1 MKLIRF
7 GEPGRENPGL
17 ITEDARRLDVSSFV
31 SDYDEAFFS
40 NDGLPRLK
48 HWLKENAA
56 SAPRV
61 AQSVRL
67 GSPISRP
74 SKIVCIGVNFR
85 DHAKESKMEIPKEP
99 VIFFKATTSLV
110 GPNDDL
116 VIPKNGREVDW
127 EVELA
132 VVIGR
137 KGSYIEREDALE
149 HVAGYV
155 LHNDYSER
163 VFQLER
169 GGQWVKGKSADTFAP
184 LGPFLAT
191 RDEIPDTSQL
201 GMWLKVNGVCRQR
214 SSTREMIFDV
224 PTLVSYVSQFMT
236 LLPGDVIS
244 TGTPAG
250 VGLGMKPPQYL
261 KAGDVVGLGIDQLG
275 ESRQTVVAWQPIT
288 TDTVSSHPAR

>member
-7 GEPGRENPGL
+7 GESGRERPGI
-17 ITEDARRLDVSSFV
+17 ITEDSVRLDVSGYV
-31 SDYDEAFFS
+31 PDYDEAFFA
-40 NDGLPRLK
+40 NDGLLRLK
-48 HWLKENAA
+48 TWLKQNA
-56 SAPRV
+56 STAPRV

-74 SKIVCIGVNFR
+74 SKIVCIGLNFR
-85 DHAKESKMEIPKEP
+85 DHAKESKMELPTEP
-99 VIFFKATTSLV
+99 VIFFKATTSIA

-116 VIPKNGREVDW
+116 IMPRNASKVDW

-132 VVIGR
+132 MVIGK
-137 KGSYIEREDALE
+137 KGGYIKREDALGYL
-149 HVAGYV
+149 AGYV

-163 VFQLER
+163 AFQLER

-191 RDEIPDTSQL
+191 SDEIPDTSRL
-201 GMWLKVNGVCRQR
+201 GMWLKVNGVFRQQ
-214 SSTREMIFDV
+214 SSTSEMIFDV
-224 PTLVSYVSQFMT
+224 PALVSYVSQFMT

-250 VGLGMKPPQYL
+250 VGLGMRSPQYL
-261 KAGDVVGLGIDQLG
+261 KAGDVVELGIDQLG
-275 ESRQTVVAWQPIT
+275 ESRQKVIA
-288 TDTVSSHPAR
+288 

>member
-1 MKLIRF
+1 MPIKNGIYLMKLIRF
-7 GEPGRENPGL
+7 GEPGDESPGL
-17 ITEDARRLDVSSFV
+17 IMEDALRLDASAFTR
-31 SDYDEAFFS
+31 DYDEAFFAD
-40 NDGLPRLK
+40 DGLSRLN
-48 HWLKENAA
+48 HWLRENAV

-67 GSPISRP
+67 GSPIFRP
-74 SKIVCIGVNFR
+74 SKIVCIGLNFR
-85 DHAKESKMEIPKEP
+85 DHARESKMEIPEEP
-99 VIFFKATTSLV
+99 VIFFKASSSLV

-116 VIPKNGREVDW
+116 VMPKNARKVDW

-132 VVIGR
+132 VVMG
-137 KGSYIEREDALE
+137 KKCNYVDPGLALE
-149 HVAGYV
+149 YVAGYV

-191 RDEIPDTSQL
+191 RDEIPDTSKL
-201 GMWLKVNGVCRQR
+201 GMWLKVNGEFRQK
-214 SSTREMIFDV
+214 SSTAEMIFDV

-236 LLPGDVIS
+236 LLPGDIIS

-250 VGLGMKPPQYL
+250 VGLGMKPQQYL
-261 KAGDVVGLGIDQLG
+261 QEGDIVELGIDQLG
-275 ESRQTVVAWQPIT
+275 VSRQNVVAWKPT
-288 TDTVSSHPAR
+288 S

>member
-7 GEPGRENPGL
+7 GEPGREAPGL
-17 ITEDARRLDVSSFV
+17 LLDDGTRLDVSSFV
-31 SDYDEAFFS
+31 RDYDEEFFA
-40 NDGLPRLK
+40 DGGLSRLRE
-48 HWLKENAA
+48 WLKENAA
-56 SAPRV
+56 STPRV
-61 AQSVRL
+61 SQSARL

-74 SKIVCIGVNFR
+74 SKIVCIGLNFR
-85 DHAKESKMEIPKEP
+85 DHAKESNMEIPKEP

-110 GPNDDL
+110 GPNDNL
-116 VIPKNGREVDW
+116 IMPKDARKVDW

-132 VVIGR
+132 VVIGK

-149 HVAGYV
+149 HVAGYA

-163 VFQLER
+163 AFQLER

-201 GMWLKVNGVCRQR
+201 GMWLKVNGAFRQR
-214 SSTREMIFDV
+214 SSTSEMIFDA

-236 LLPGDVIS
+236 LLPGDIIS

-261 KAGDVVGLGIDQLG
+261 KAGDVVEWGIDHLG
-275 ESRQTVVAWQPIT
+275 ESRQSVVAWQPST
-288 TDTVSSHPAR
+288 AETMRSRSAK